1 MKRVVLDT
9 NLLFSALRSNNT
21 AFREIL
27 FSDEYIFYS
36 SKYIIVEIF
45 KHKERIVKGIK
56 TADESEV
63 YEYLNE
69 ILQRIR
75 FINEDFIS
83 ITNYAKAYQLCKD
96 VDEFDVPFV
105 ALALELDAELW
116 TKDKKLK
123 TELLRKGFDNFF
135 TNAR

>member
-9 NLLFSALRSNNT
+9 NLLFSALRSRYT
-21 AFREIL
+21 AYREIL
-27 FSDEYIFYS
+27 FSDEHIFYS

-45 KHKERIVKGIK
+45 KHKERILKGIK

-69 ILQRIR
+69 TLQRIR

-96 VDEFDVPFV
+96 IDEFDVPFV
-105 ALALELDAELW
+105 ALALE
-116 TKDKKLK
+116 
-123 TELLRKGFDNFF
+123 
-135 TNAR
+135 

>member
-27 FSDEYIFYS
+27 FSDEHIFYS

-45 KHKERIVKGIK
+45 KHKERIIKGIK
-56 TADESEV
+56 
-63 YEYLNE
+63 
-69 ILQRIR
+69 
-75 FINEDFIS
+75 
-83 ITNYAKAYQLCKD
+83 
-96 VDEFDVPFV
+96 FDTPFV

-116 TKDKKLK
+116 TKGKKLK

-135 TNAR
+135 RDAR

>member
-1 MKRVVLDT
+1 MLKGGLEINGDPT

-21 AFREIL
+21 AFRETL
-27 FSDEYIFYS
+27 FSDEYVFYS

-45 KHKERIVKGIK
+45 KHKERIVKGTK

-75 FINEDFIS
+75 FINGKMGKYQMGLGFLTGLTLFVTIMVVN
-83 ITNYAKAYQLCKD
+83 ILINFQNTNQGK
-96 VDEFDVPFV
+96 
-105 ALALELDAELW
+105 
-116 TKDKKLK
+116 
-123 TELLRKGFDNFF
+123 
-135 TNAR
+135 